1 MKNTSKIVDG
11 AFAFGTIQNYKE
23 IYQAVDFIV
32 NQNISSFLEIGTN
45 QGGTF
50 YAWTCASNPG
60 IRISVDLPHGE
71 FGTNNF
77 DEKKRNSI
85 LSGYPGECYFI
96 SGSSQD
102 KSNLMKVEEYL
113 AGKTLDFLFIDGD
126 HTEEGVTK
134 DFLMYKH
141 LVKKDGWIGFHDIK
155 DSQFHHSHNCFVDK
169 LWKKLSGDKLEYI
182 DNSNGFGGIG
192 FIQNNDNL
200 KYTGEI

>member
-11 AFAFGTIQNYKE
+11 AFAFGAIQNYKE

-60 IRISVDLPHGE
+60 VRISVDLPHGE

-113 AGKTLDFLFIDGD
+113 AGRTLDFLFIDGD
-126 HTEEGVTK
+126 HTEKGVTK

>member
-113 AGKTLDFLFIDGD
+113 AGRTLDFLFIDGD

>member
-23 IYQAVDFIV
+23 IYQAVDFII
-32 NQNISSFLEIGTN
+32 NQNIASFLEIGTN
-45 QGGTF
+45 QGGTV

-60 IRISVDLPHGE
+60 VRISVDLPHGE

-113 AGKTLDFLFIDGD
+113 AGRTLDFLFIDGD
-126 HTEEGVTK
+126 HTEKGVTK

>member
-50 YAWTCASNPG
+50 YAWTCAANPG
-60 IRISVDLPHGE
+60 VRISVDLPHGE

-113 AGKTLDFLFIDGD
+113 AGRTLDFLFIDGD

-200 KYTGEI
+200 KYTVEI

>member
-1 MKNTSKIVDG
+1 MKNTSKIVEG

-50 YAWTCASNPG
+50 YAWICASNPG
-60 IRISVDLPHGE
+60 VRISVDLPHGE

-113 AGKTLDFLFIDGD
+113 AGRMLDFLFIDGD

>member
-60 IRISVDLPHGE
+60 IRISVDLTHGE

-200 KYTGEI
+200 KYTGGI

>member
-23 IYQAVDFIV
+23 IYQAVDFII

-60 IRISVDLPHGE
+60 VRISVDLPHGE

-113 AGKTLDFLFIDGD
+113 AGRTLDFLFIDGD
-126 HTEEGVTK
+126 HTEKGVTK

>member
-60 IRISVDLPHGE
+60 VRISVDLPHGE

-113 AGKTLDFLFIDGD
+113 AGRTLDFLFIDGD